1 VKPTISSE
9 ASVKVLFLD
18 IDGVVN
24 NKRTKENFKSFT
36 AIDPAMAALVQR
48 IVQNTGCEIVLSSS
62 WRLFQNS
69 RDELERKICKFA
81 DITPILH
88 APRGYEIKVW
98 LTLHP
103 EIEHYAILDDA
114 ESILPEQRANF
125 FQTTWE
131 SGLTEDIALAVEKH
145 LNGETI
151 NNFVNRS
158 SAL

>member
-1 VKPTISSE
+1 M
-9 ASVKVLFLD
+9 KVLFLD
-18 IDGVVN
+18 IDGVLN
-24 NKRTKENFKSFT
+24 NTRTEKSFGDLM

-48 IVQNTGCEIVLSSS
+48 IVRNTGCEIVLSSS
-62 WRLFQNS
+62 WRLFQNG
-69 RDELERKICKFA
+69 RDEIERKICKFA

-103 EIEHYAILDDA
+103 EIQHYAILDDA
-114 ESILPEQRANF
+114 DSILPEHRANF
-125 FQTTWE
+125 FQTAWE

-151 NNFVNRS
+151 NNSSDRS
-158 SAL
+158 SIL

>member
-1 VKPTISSE
+1 MLLSE
-9 ASVKVLFLD
+9 VLVKVLFLD

-24 NKRTKENFKSFT
+24 NKRTDKKFRNLI

-62 WRLFQNS
+62 WRLFQNG
-69 RDELERKICKFA
+69 RDEIERKVCKFA

-88 APRGYEIKVW
+88 APRGHEIKVW

-103 EIEHYAILDDA
+103 EIQHYAILDDA
-114 ESILPEQRANF
+114 ENILPEQRANF

-145 LNGETI
+145 LN
-151 NNFVNRS
+151 
-158 SAL
+158 